1 MNLIKQLVIF
11 AYRVWPITL
20 IVVLGLSAMVIGPQ
34 AEKAADPVADTSREA
49 QCKTSKWYTVYWQYD
64 GRIIQKDT
72 VQCYNNLVIR
82 SEPR

>member
-1 MNLIKQLVIF
+1 MTASSKIF
-11 AYRVWPITL
+11 WFFAVCL
-20 IVVLGLSAMVIGPQ
+20 ALKMVMPSTATEQ
-34 AEKAADPVADTSREA
+34 PVKETVKYGKEE

-64 GRIIQKDT
+64 GRIFRKDT